1 MASRLI
7 NSLLLLIMSGFQ
19 SSLTATELEGYV
31 KHQDIYQQELTDKD
45 HHSLLSRFLI
55 RHNWQTSENTT
66 LLLEGVSAYDSSY
79 DNQTFSA
86 EHNSADIHQIIFKT
100 NIADTSIRLGRQVWS
115 VGNQRQ
121 LGKREG
127 TNVRRR
133 FDGILLDHPLTPD
146 TTVSLYHGYSV
157 RSTAEVL
164 DDRADPDLTA
174 SGVILRQQQLMVHAI
189 HYLDNRGINKDD
201 IYAIETEYQHN
212 TAAVAAFYQLIY
224 QYGDQSSQQLSAWFG
239 QLEWAYTIGQH
250 RLNFTG
256 SYASGGGSQAGAS
269 HDFQPLFAKV
279 PYYSEAGVFAT
290 TNIYHLG
297 IGWMYSATENFSLG
311 LDAKKLYKVDRNGA
325 IYGPG
330 QMILLPANQSTGQ
343 FLANAYNF
351 KSEFKLSPELSF
363 ELVASFIG
371 TLARE
376 NKIGTSR
383 NSIFLETILHYRF

>member
-1 MASRLI
+1 MGSRVLH
-7 NSLLLLIMSGFQ
+7 SLLMLSI
-19 SSLTATELEGYV
+19 SSLHSSLSATELEGFV
-31 KHQDIYQQELTDKD
+31 KHQDIYQQELTDTD
-45 HHSLLSRFLI
+45 HHSLLGRFLI

-100 NIADTSIRLGRQVWS
+100 NFADTSISLGRQVWS

-133 FDGILLDHPLTPD
+133 FDGVQLDHPLTPD
-146 TTVSLYHGYSV
+146 TIVSLYHGYSV

-164 DDRADPDLTA
+164 DDRADPDLTT
-174 SGVILRQQQLMVHAI
+174 SGIILRQQQLMVHAI
-189 HYLDNRGINKDD
+189 HYLDNRGHNQDD
-201 IYAIETEYQHN
+201 IYAIETEYQHK
-212 TAAVAAFYQLIY
+212 TAAYSAFYQLIY
-224 QYGDQSSQQLSAWFG
+224 QYGDRSSQPLSAWFG
-239 QLEWAYTIGQH
+239 QLEWAYTLGQH
-250 RLNFTG
+250 RLYFTG
-256 SYASGGGSQAGAS
+256 SYASGGGSQARAS

-297 IGWMYSATENFSLG
+297 IGWMYSAGEIFSLS

-325 IYGPG
+325 IYRPG
-330 QMILLPANQSTGQ
+330 QMILMPANQSTGQ
-343 FLANAYNF
+343 FLANTYNF
-351 KSEFKLSPELSF
+351 KSVFKLSPELSF
-363 ELVASFIG
+363 ELVASFI
-371 TLARE
+371 E
-376 NKIGTSR
+376 NTSR
-383 NSIFLETILHYRF
+383 YNKNGTYRNNIFIESILHYRF